1 MFGEK
6 LDHFGFRFKGQSLL
20 LTGFPENFKVQG
32 WTVKPRSRP
41 AVVSKHLR
49 YAL

>member
-1 MFGEK
+1 M
-6 LDHFGFRFKGQSLL
+6 

-32 WTVKPRSRP
+32 WTIEPQSSPPVIC
-41 AVVSKHLR
+41 KHLC